1 MGKAS
6 VDSLGV
12 VVTDSEFNI
21 TSINHS
27 ASLYICGKNLLDE
40 FEGYPFKDKLL
51 QKKSFTKEKIRIYKN
66 SVCYDVMCTAEFG
79 EEFFFVFSGVE
90 TSKLGFGSCKNELSD
105 LIMDIK
111 NRLAIVEKG
120 VSVMLENP
128 RKRTDELLKNV
139 KVNAISLLKILSS
152 GSGVV
157 NIENGIVE
165 TNKEEFDLVRL
176 VKNVVVGTMNY
187 IKNERINV
195 SFRTREELIIY
206 ADYMMIQ
213 SAIMNIIIFILN
225 NTNEFCDIDVDVSV
239 SGGDAV
245 IRIINNSAIT
255 GNHLANSAFNEDV
268 IDKRYAFSADG
279 IGLAFANGCIK
290 ANGGSALFEQVR
302 NAAIFTINIP
312 IEKSK
317 DKLTS
322 GRIHRAPDYDKALFD
337 IREKRIGD
345 SHATNN

>member
-1 MGKAS
+1 MSKAV
-6 VDSLGV
+6 VDSLGI

-21 TSINHS
+21 KSINHS
-27 ASLYICGKNLLDE
+27 ASSYICGKNLLNE
-40 FEGYPFKDKLL
+40 FDGHPFKEKLL
-51 QKKSFTKEKIRIYKN
+51 QKKNLTKEKIRIYKN

-79 EEFFFVFSGVE
+79 EEYFFSFSGVE

-120 VSVMLENP
+120 VSVMLDNP
-128 RKRTDELLKNV
+128 VKRTDEQLKNV
-139 KVNAISLLKILSS
+139 KVNAVSLLKILSS

-157 NIENGIVE
+157 NIENGIIE
-165 TNKEEFDLVRL
+165 INKEEFDLVRL
-176 VKNVVVGTMNY
+176 VKNVVGGTMNY
-187 IKNERINV
+187 MKNERINV

-239 SGGDAV
+239 SGSNAV

-255 GNHLANSAFNEDV
+255 GKQLANSAFNEDV
-268 IDKRYAFSADG
+268 IDKRYALNADG

-290 ANGGSALFEQVR
+290 ANGGSASFEQVR
-302 NAAIFTINIP
+302 NGAIFTMYIP

-317 DKLTS
+317 DCLSS
-322 GRIHRAPDYDKALFD
+322 GRMHHALNYDRELFD
-337 IREKRIGD
+337 IREKRNGD
-345 SHATNN
+345 SNATNN